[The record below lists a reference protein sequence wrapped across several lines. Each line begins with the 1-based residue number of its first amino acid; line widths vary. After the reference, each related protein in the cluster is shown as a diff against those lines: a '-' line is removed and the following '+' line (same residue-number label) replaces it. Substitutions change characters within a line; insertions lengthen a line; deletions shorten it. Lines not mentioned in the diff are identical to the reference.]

1 MCNCQIHTLS
11 LSLSLSLGCYNRFV
25 IMRIMRLKLEGNLLK
40 ECGCVEEMEYLVWSI
55 WFKSEEWVIGKLKIE
70 ERVLNVNVRAMRSD
84 PGWDSTMATK
94 TEICSVYTYTREHV
108 GPATISVPL
117 FLFHFPC
124 ATCYF
129 FKRRGYLCWI
139 TLEKH
144 QNHCVLWSF
153 IYLFLL
159 KFFL

>member
-1 MCNCQIHTLS
+1 MQCNAMCNCQIH
-11 LSLSLSLGCYNRFV
+11 SLSLGCYNRFV

-40 ECGCVEEMEYLVWSI
+40 ECECVEEMEYLVWSI

-94 TEICSVYTYTREHV
+94 TEICSVYTYTYTREHV

-139 TLEKH
+139 RFRIEKH
-144 QNHCVLWSF
+144 QNHCLLEL
-153 IYLFLL
+153 YLFL
-159 KFFL
+159 